1 MLGFAFEYFVGHGL
15 YMLLLGLVRD
25 LLRFVFVGMHFG
37 KVIKRVLD
45 VNLAEAY
52 FLRFA

>member
-15 YMLLLGLVRD
+15 HVGLVQD
-25 LLRFVFVGMHFG
+25 LRLVFVGMHFG
-37 KVIKRVLD
+37 KVIKRILD